1 MFVLSSRLRE
11 DGAEVIGLGLCIVLL
26 MKDRSFPWLV
36 LVPQRDSVREMHE
49 LAKADR
55 AVLMEEI
62 CVASG
67 IISGIFK
74 PDKINIGA
82 LGNLVPQLHVHVIGR
97 FKTDRAWPGPVW
109 GTGAMQ
115 PYSPEELQKTLLML
129 RDAFEAHACRKR

>member
-1 MFVLSSRLRE
+1 MFVLSSRLKE
-11 DGAEVIGLGLCIVLL
+11 DGAEVIGLGLCVVLL

-36 LVPQRDSVREMHE
+36 LVPRRDGVREMHE

-62 CVASG
+62 CAASSVIG
-67 IISGIFK
+67 TLFK

-115 PYSPEELQKTLLML
+115 PYPPEELDKTILTLRSAFKTL
-129 RDAFEAHACRKR
+129 A

>member
-1 MFVLSSRLRE
+1 MFVLNSRLRE
-11 DGAEVIGLGLCIVLL
+11 DSAEVICLGLCIVLL
-26 MKDRSFPWLV
+26 MKDSSFPWLV

-62 CVASG
+62 CAASSVIG
-67 IISGIFK
+67 ALFK

-109 GTGAMQ
+109 GAGAMQ
-115 PYSPEELQKTLLML
+115 PYSPEELQKTLLTL
-129 RDAFEAHACRKR
+129 RGAFHACCKR